1 MEFKFVFEVCVNFFM
16 DFKRNF
22 DLIFTNFMIDL
33 RFILVLNYEI
43 LMVENFQIVKKVLD
57 LIIKISIILNFKTLL
72 LFEYLLY
79 LFQLKQIS
87 IDLVNNVFQLLETKI
102 VQCMVVKM

>member
-1 MEFKFVFEVCVNFFM
+1 
-16 DFKRNF
+16 
-22 DLIFTNFMIDL
+22 MIDL

>member
-1 MEFKFVFEVCVNFFM
+1 
-16 DFKRNF
+16 
-22 DLIFTNFMIDL
+22 MIDL

-57 LIIKISIILNFKTLL
+57 LIIKIPIILNFKTLL